1 MPETPAQR
9 RAKGLYTMK
18 ELAAERAAKKAK
30 QEAARKKARNTEII
44 KRETAKQKKGTMS
57 NSKGSTIP
65 ITVSGPSEN
74 TTKKKPAQK
83 KVSTVKKGVKLKSTT
98 PSVVNAQKK
107 KTATVA
113 TKKSNRATRKTD
125 KLRSKG
131 QEALA
136 SGNLRK
142 AKRLSD
148 RSRRTAKRAIKT
160 RK

>member
-57 NSKGSTIP
+57 NTKGSTIP
-65 ITVSGPSEN
+65 ITVSAPA
-74 TTKKKPAQK
+74 KKKPTQK
-83 KVSTVKKGVKLKSTT
+83 KVSSVKKGVKLKTTT

>member
-30 QEAARKKARNTEII
+30 QEASRKTARNTSII
-44 KRETAKQKKGTMS
+44 KKETAKQKQGSMYKG
-57 NSKGSTIP
+57 KGSDIA
-65 ITVSGPSEN
+65 ITTSAPA
-74 TTKKKPAQK
+74 KKKPAQK

-107 KTATVA
+107 KTATTA
-113 TKKSNRATRKTD
+113 TKQSNRATRKTD

-148 RSRRTAKRAIKT
+148 
-160 RK
+160 